1 MAQTTLQGVA
11 PIGRILFGVAGFGR
25 VGGKRDTAPANI
37 LGARVNERK
46 LERTCAEVNAEEEAH
61 IGLYRMPRRD
71 V

>member
-1 MAQTTLQGVA
+1 
-11 PIGRILFGVAGFGR
+11 
-25 VGGKRDTAPANI
+25 